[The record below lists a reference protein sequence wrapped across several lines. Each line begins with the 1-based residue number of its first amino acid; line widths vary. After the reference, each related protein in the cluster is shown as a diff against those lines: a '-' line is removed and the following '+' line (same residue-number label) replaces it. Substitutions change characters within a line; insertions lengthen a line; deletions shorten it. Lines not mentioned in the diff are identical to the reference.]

1 MNDHA
6 FARSRP
12 GARAGRTVFID
23 GLELDA
29 SIGVWPE
36 ERGRPQRIVI
46 DVELDLLD
54 PFPHEDDHSRVVCY
68 DALARRI
75 EQLVGEGHVNLVET
89 LADRVADLCLEDA
102 RVGWVRIRIEKPQ
115 ALAKARTVGVR
126 VSRGKSVG

>member
-6 FARSRP
+6 FARTRP
-12 GARAGRTVFID
+12 RARAGRTVFIE

-36 ERGRPQRIVI
+36 ERGRTQRIRL
-46 DVELDLLD
+46 DVELDMAD
-54 PFPHEDDHSRVVCY
+54 APPADDDHAGVVCY

-75 EQLVGEGHVNLVET
+75 EALVGEGHVNLVET
-89 LADRVADLCLEDA
+89 LAERVADLCLEDA
-102 RVGWVRIRIEKPQ
+102 RVGWVRIRIEKPE

-126 VSRGKSVG
+126 VSRGKSGG